1 MDGLDWGPGRVKHAG
16 CREGQGGP
24 KSRVQV
30 AVIRGGS
37 RHAAIED
44 QGEQGPLRN
53 EKVGVVWY
61 AWVRLSLYQSTL
73 VVWWVKC
80 WMADSDSHIPT
91 TCLVEPVPR
100 CLWKCGV
107 MLSWALIGMQKGD
120 VLLEVLNSI
129 YQKVTLLVQMTLRFV
144 HWGEPIAWTDVISL
158 WWRVAR
164 NVEAGKVLQ
173 YLQVKIRGRIYS
185 WWGRE
190 YCGPPPPIFILTDG
204 MALPWRRSDGGQVP
218 GSYVQGPRGQPL
230 SVADQPCSAV
240 AGICHR
246 HFFLCIA

>member
-1 MDGLDWGPGRVKHAG
+1 MV
-16 CREGQGGP
+16 
-24 KSRVQV
+24 
-30 AVIRGGS
+30 
-37 RHAAIED
+37 
-44 QGEQGPLRN
+44 
-53 EKVGVVWY
+53 
-61 AWVRLSLYQSTL
+61 
-73 VVWWVKC
+73 
-80 WMADSDSHIPT
+80 DSDSHIPT
-91 TCLVEPVPR
+91 TRLVEPVPR

-107 MLSWALIGMQKGD
+107 MLSWALIGTQKGD

-129 YQKVTLLVQMTLRFV
+129 YQAATLLVEMTLGCV

-190 YCGPPPPIFILTDG
+190 YCGPLPPIFILTDG

-230 SVADQPCSAV
+230 SLADQQCSAV

-246 HFFLCIA
+246 QFFFV